1 MESFEFEGK
10 TTEEA
15 VENACRK
22 LDVPRDDISIE
33 VIEPGSPGI
42 FGLVGGKKAKV
53 RVSIARE
60 EPPAQTGDHEIL
72 KIAQSTLEDILSLI
86 PVEGAKVEAE
96 VADGTVKLFIEGDK
110 SGLLIGRKGRTLD
123 ALQFIVTKIV
133 SKNLDRKVH
142 LIIDSENYRRRRK
155 DYLIQ
160 MAIDMGEKARK
171 SKKPMTTGLLNP
183 HDRRIVHIA
192 LKDQQQL
199 TTTSRGEGMLKKVV
213 IIPNK

>member
-1 MESFEFEGK
+1 MEPVEFEGK

-22 LDVPRDDISIE
+22 LNVPRDDISIE

-42 FGLVGGKKAKV
+42 FGLVGGKKARV

-60 EPPAQTGDHEIL
+60 EPPAQTGDDDVL
-72 KIAQSTLEDILSLI
+72 NVARSTLENILSRI
-86 PVEGAKVEAE
+86 PVEDAKVEAE
-96 VADGTVKLFIEGDK
+96 VADGTVKLSIDGDK

-133 SKNLDRKVH
+133 SKNLDRKVQV
-142 LIIDSENYRRRRK
+142 IIDSENYRRRRK
-155 DYLIQ
+155 DYLVQ
-160 MAIDMGEKARK
+160 MALDIGEKARK
-171 SKKPMTTGLLNP
+171 AKKPMTTGLLNP

-199 TTTSRGEGMLKKVV
+199 TTTSRGDGILKKVV

>member
-1 MESFEFEGK
+1 MHRFFIAASFLDGNFVRFP
-10 TTEEA
+10 EA
-15 VENACRK
+15 VSHQITHVLR
-22 LDVPRDDISIE
+22 
-33 VIEPGSPGI
+33 
-42 FGLVGGKKAKV
+42 
-53 RVSIARE
+53 
-60 EPPAQTGDHEIL
+60 
-72 KIAQSTLEDILSLI
+72 LS
-86 PVEGAKVEAE
+86 EGAEVEAE
-96 VADGTVKLFIEGDK
+96 VADGTVKLCIDGDK

-160 MAIDMGEKARK
+160 MALDMGEKARK
-171 SKKPMTTGLLNP
+171 SKKPMITGLLNP

>member
-1 MESFEFEGK
+1 MEPFEFEGK

-22 LDVPRDDISIE
+22 LNVPRDDVSIE

-42 FGLVGGKKAKV
+42 FGLVGGKKARV
-53 RVSIARE
+53 RISIARE
-60 EPPAQTGDHEIL
+60 EPPAQTDDDEIL
-72 KIAQSTLEDILSLI
+72 KVAKTTLEDILSLI
-86 PVEGAKVEAE
+86 PVEGAEVEGE
-96 VADGTVKLFIEGDK
+96 VADSTVKLCIDGDK

-133 SKNLDRKVH
+133 SKNLDRKIR

-160 MAIDMGEKARK
+160 MALDMGEKARK
-171 SKKPMTTGLLNP
+171 SKKPMATGLLNP

>member
-1 MESFEFEGK
+1 MEPFEFEGK

-22 LDVPRDDISIE
+22 LNVPRDDISIE

-42 FGLVGGKKAKV
+42 FGLVGGKKARV
-53 RVSIARE
+53 RISIARE
-60 EPPAQTGDHEIL
+60 EPPAQTGDDEIL
-72 KIAQSTLEDILSLI
+72 KVAKNTLEDILSLI
-86 PVEGAKVEAE
+86 PVEGAEVEAE
-96 VADGTVKLFIEGDK
+96 VADGIVKLCIDGDK

-133 SKNLDRKVH
+133 SKNLDRKIH

-160 MAIDMGEKARK
+160 MALDIGEKARK
-171 SKKPMTTGLLNP
+171 SKKPMSTGLLNP

>member
-1 MESFEFEGK
+1 MELSEFEGK

-22 LDVPRDDISIE
+22 LNVPRDDISIE

-42 FGLVGGKKAKV
+42 FGLVGGRKARI

-60 EPPAQTGDHEIL
+60 EPAAQTGDDDALIV
-72 KIAQSTLEDILSLI
+72 ARRTLEDLLALI
-86 PVEGAKVEAE
+86 PVEGGKVQAE
-96 VADGTVKLFIEGDK
+96 VNEGTVKLSIDGDK

-123 ALQFIVTKIV
+123 ALQFIVNKIV
-133 SKNLDRKVH
+133 SKNLDRKVQV
-142 LIIDSENYRRRRK
+142 IIDSENYRRRRK

-160 MAIDMGEKARK
+160 MALDMGEKARK

-213 IIPNK
+213 IIPSR

>member
-1 MESFEFEGK
+1 MEPVEFEGK

-22 LDVPRDDISIE
+22 LNVPRDDISIE

-42 FGLVGGKKAKV
+42 FGLVGGKKARV

-60 EPPAQTGDHEIL
+60 ESPAQTGEDEL
-72 KIAQSTLEDILSLI
+72 LNVAQRTLEDILALI
-86 PVEGAKVEAE
+86 PVEGAKVEGD
-96 VADGTVKLFIEGDK
+96 VADGTVKLSIDGDK

-123 ALQFIVTKIV
+123 ALQFIVNKIV
-133 SKNLDRKVH
+133 SKSLDRKVQVV
-142 LIIDSENYRRRRK
+142 LDSENYRRRRK
-155 DYLIQ
+155 DYLTQ
-160 MAIDMGEKARK
+160 MALDMGEKARK
-171 SKKPMTTGLLNP
+171 SKKPLTTGLLNP

-199 TTTSRGEGMLKKVV
+199 TTSSRGEGMLKKVV
-213 IIPNK
+213 IIPNR